1 MLRRA
6 LCATHRDCRGKPLRV
21 AGLIQVWEC
30 VCVCGKGKRPT
41 HDITHFCWRVY
52 ICHNIMC
59 VCGTTMMSLILHPLR
74 VLDTYSRGPETVSEL
89 PKIAHST

>member
-41 HDITHFCWRVY
+41 HDITHSCWRVY

-59 VCGTTMMSLILHPLR
+59 VCVWYYYDVTDPSSIACWILIR
-74 VLDTYSRGPETVSEL
+74 VAQRLSVSYL
-89 PKIAHST
+89 K